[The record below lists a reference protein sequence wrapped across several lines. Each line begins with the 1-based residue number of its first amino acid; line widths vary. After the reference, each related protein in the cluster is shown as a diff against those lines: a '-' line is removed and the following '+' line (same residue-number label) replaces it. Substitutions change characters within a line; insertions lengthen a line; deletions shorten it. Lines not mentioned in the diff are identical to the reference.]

1 MLLVIEYSYP
11 NKRKQLFHK
20 NFFCWKYISWDQFFY
35 KYKFT
40 ILAYVCWFLTQ
51 IKFWLQ
57 EESINIL
64 QGSRFQWIFSWK
76 WKHAYLC
83 NIHNLTSQ
91 FVKGF
96 IVTGYLHFERNYLKI
111 FIQVSVCYVFSIFY
125 SIFIICIF
133 VAFCCIQSVAFCRF
147 LVPFKRIFQHFYHVQ
162 PPIFLPFFLSVSWH
176 LFVATCLS
184 FFCPFHSVSPTAP
197 FVIL

>member
-64 QGSRFQWIFSWK
+64 QGSSFQWIFSWK

-83 NIHNLTSQ
+83 NIHSSTSQ
-91 FVKGF
+91 FVSGF
-96 IVTGYLHFERNYLKI
+96 VGIGYSLFGRSHLVTFNL
-111 FIQVSVCYVFSIFY
+111 VSVRYVFSIFY
-125 SIFIICIF
+125 SMFRIYIF
-133 VAFCCIQSVAFCRF
+133 VAFCCVQSVAF
-147 LVPFKRIFQHFYHVQ
+147 Y
-162 PPIFLPFFLSVSWH
+162 
-176 LFVATCLS
+176 
-184 FFCPFHSVSPTAP
+184 
-197 FVIL
+197 ILASTET